1 MQYGSGMESL
11 SAWSSE
17 VISMT
22 VIDYVNILR
31 RKRKT
36 GQIHGSEVISVN
48 KLRFIS
54 YFMHF

>member
-36 GQIHGSEVISVN
+36 GQIRGSEVISVN